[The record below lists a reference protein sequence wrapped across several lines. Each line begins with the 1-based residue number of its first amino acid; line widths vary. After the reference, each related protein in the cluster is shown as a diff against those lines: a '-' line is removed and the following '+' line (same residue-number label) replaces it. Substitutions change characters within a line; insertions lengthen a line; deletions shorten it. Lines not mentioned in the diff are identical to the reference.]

1 MQDPAEAN
9 DHEGRGGP
17 VGELLAVVPRLVRRT
32 RSQTEFVLGVL
43 AVLPCPLTGSAST
56 AAGSAETDSAL
67 DDGGSDHDPA
77 EHELVE
83 RTSVLSVLAR
93 DDRPAPATDDA
104 QEPDAPP
111 AAASTGGAG
120 GSPAEADL
128 AVPDYDSLAASQVV
142 PRLATLS
149 PQELTAVAQYER
161 AHRGRQTILNRVA
174 QLVAD

>member
-1 MQDPAEAN
+1 MQDPSEAE
-9 DHEGRGGP
+9 DDEERSGP

-43 AVLPCPLTGSAST
+43 AVLPCPLAGSAST
-56 AAGSAETDSAL
+56 ATDPLETDPAL
-67 DDGGSDHDPA
+67 EDGGSDHDPP

-93 DDRPAPATDDA
+93 DERPASADDEH
-104 QEPDAPP
+104 EPDARP
-111 AAASTGGAG
+111 AAGSIDSAG

-149 PQELTAVAQYER
+149 PEELATVAHYER